1 MSRKPEI
8 LIHTALFS
16 EAKPIIIH
24 FALRQ
29 YETKPFKIFRGTAP
43 GGGRIVLIV
52 SGVGRDNCRRA
63 LEQLYLNHNSG
74 KFKMALNI
82 GTAGCNNTDIPQ
94 GSLFCTHGEISE
106 VPSLPLITSDI
117 PVTNLDEKD
126 DCLVDMEAS
135 AFLEIS
141 GSRLPAEKLFV
152 LKVVS
157 DHLDD
162 SIRTSVEIARLIEI
176 SIHRWESILDDYP
189 EKMESV
195 IAKTPFENLP
205 EADRALIRETAL
217 KYRYSYQEL
226 KQIIEMALDFRMWD
240 ENPIYEYL
248 QGNLKTGKDVFRSIK
263 TAWENL
269 KQTPKSYSRFKGSS
283 DTDDRSGK
291 SIVSISRDMPG
302 FGRCPVASDRTRC
315 CNLLTLDAVEGC
327 GYDCSYCSI
336 RYFYDGDSIG
346 IDENFIEKLKSIEI
360 DPHRSYHI
368 GTGQSSDSLMWGN
381 KSGILD
387 AVLDFAAMHPNVI
400 LELKT
405 KSANISHLLSREV
418 PANVLT
424 TWSLNPQLIIDNE
437 EHFTASL
444 TQRLDAAEKIASNGN
459 LIGFHFHPMV
469 FYDTWEKDYGNLFT
483 QIQNRFRSED
493 TALVSLGTLTFIK
506 PVLKKMR
513 ERKVLSKI
521 LQMPLDDAEGKYSYP
536 LDIKRNM
543 FRFAY
548 DSLSAWHGKV
558 FFYMCM
564 EDAGLWRDVFG
575 YEYSDNKEF
584 ESAMIKVYEGK
595 IREKRNTHR

>member
-1 MSRKPEI
+1 
-8 LIHTALFS
+8 
-16 EAKPIIIH
+16 
-24 FALRQ
+24 
-29 YETKPFKIFRGTAP
+29 
-43 GGGRIVLIV
+43 
-52 SGVGRDNCRRA
+52 
-63 LEQLYLNHNSG
+63 
-74 KFKMALNI
+74 
-82 GTAGCNNTDIPQ
+82 
-94 GSLFCTHGEISE
+94 
-106 VPSLPLITSDI
+106 
-117 PVTNLDEKD
+117 
-126 DCLVDMEAS
+126 
-135 AFLEIS
+135 
-141 GSRLPAEKLFV
+141 
-152 LKVVS
+152 
-157 DHLDD
+157 
-162 SIRTSVEIARLIEI
+162 
-176 SIHRWESILDDYP
+176 
-189 EKMESV
+189 MESV

-444 TQRLDAAEKIASNGN
+444 PQRLDAAEKIASNGN

>member
-16 EAKPIIIH
+16 EAKPIIARL
-24 FALRQ
+24 ALRQ

-43 GGGRIVLIV
+43 GGAGIVLIV
-52 SGVGRDNCRRA
+52 SGVGRDNSRRA
-63 LEQLYLNHNSG
+63 LEQLFINQNSG

-82 GTAGCNNTDIPQ
+82 GTAGCNNTDIPR
-94 GSLFCTHGEISE
+94 GSLFCTHGDISE
-106 VPSLPLITSDI
+106 LPGLPLITSDI
-117 PVTNLDEKD
+117 PVTKLDQKG

-135 AFLEIS
+135 AFLEVS
-141 GSRLPAEKLFV
+141 GTRVPAESLYV

-162 SIRTSVEIARLIEI
+162 SIRTTAEVVRLIEN
-176 SIHRWESILDDYP
+176 SIHLWESILDDYP
-189 EKMESV
+189 GKMESV
-195 IAKTPFENLP
+195 IAKSSFKNLP
-205 EADRALIRETAL
+205 EEDRESIRETAL
-217 KYRYSYQEL
+217 SYRFSYQEL

-240 ENPIYEYL
+240 EVPICESL
-248 QGNLKTGKDVFRSIK
+248 HRDFKTAKDAFRSVRA
-263 TAWENL
+263 AWEHL
-269 KQTPKSYSRFKGSS
+269 KQNPKSYSRFSGRS
-283 DTDDRSGK
+283 DAGDSSGK
-291 SIVSISRDMPG
+291 PVVLINRDAPG
-302 FGRCPVASDRTRC
+302 FGRCPVASERTRC

-346 IDENFIEKLKSIEI
+346 FDEKFIDKLQSLEI
-360 DPHRSYHI
+360 DPRLSYHI

-387 AVLDFAAMHPNVI
+387 AVLDFAAVHPNVI

-405 KSANISHLLSREV
+405 KSANISHLLKREI

-444 TQRLDAAEKIASNGN
+444 TQRLEAAEKVAAKGN
-459 LIGFHFHPMV
+459 LIGFHFHRMV
-469 FYDTWEKDYGNLFT
+469 YYDAWEKDYGALFA
-483 QIQNRFRSED
+483 QIQNRFRAED
-493 TALVSLGTLTFIK
+493 TTLVSLGTLTFTK

-513 ERKVLSKI
+513 ERKMKSKI

-548 DSLSAWHGKV
+548 DSLSAWHGRV

-564 EDAGLWRDVFG
+564 EDAGLWKDVFG
-575 YEYSDNKEF
+575 YEYSDNEDF
-584 ESAMIKVYEGK
+584 ESAMIAVYEEK